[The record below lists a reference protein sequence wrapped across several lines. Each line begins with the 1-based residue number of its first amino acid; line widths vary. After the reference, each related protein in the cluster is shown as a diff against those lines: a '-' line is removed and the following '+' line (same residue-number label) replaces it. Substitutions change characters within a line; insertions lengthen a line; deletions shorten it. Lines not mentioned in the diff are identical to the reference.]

1 MSDESENK
9 PAIIKK
15 KTHKNKVNKKRP
27 KKSGLLK
34 KPKIVSN
41 RFIFRDQ
48 LTANK
53 YDLVGEILKNIALL
67 PDPESRLNFQLQLLP
82 FAYHALDVVE
92 TLQAIDPS
100 RENGN
105 DNKNDNAIDAEF
117 TDTKEPNKFDAIM
130 RRI

>member
-1 MSDESENK
+1 MSDASENK
-9 PAIIKK
+9 PATIKK
-15 KTHKNKVNKKRP
+15 KTHKKKANKKKT
-27 KKSGLLK
+27 KKNGLLS

-67 PDPESRLNFQLQLLP
+67 PDPEDRLNFQLQLLP

-100 RENGN
+100 R
-105 DNKNDNAIDAEF
+105 DNKSDNVVDAEF
-117 TDTKEPNKFDAIM
+117 TDVKPNDNFDAVM